1 MNLNEYQIKA
11 LETAIYPKYGTN
23 FSYPLI
29 SLFGE
34 CGELAN
40 KIKKI
45 IRDDKSVITDE
56 KRDEIKDE
64 LGDILWYLVVL
75 AYEFGFTFDEVA
87 QNNLLKLKD
96 RQSRNVV
103 KGSGDKR

>member
-1 MNLNEYQIKA
+1 MELNEYQRKA
-11 LETAIYPKYGTN
+11 LETAIYPNRGKNVNYA
-23 FSYPLI
+23 LI

-64 LGDILWYLVVL
+64 LGDILWYLAALV
-75 AYEFGFTFDEVA
+75 YEFGFDLEDIA
-87 QNNLLKLKD
+87 ERNLFKLKD
-96 RQSRNVV
+96 RRKRNVV